1 MWDGEKNH
9 SSSVITVC
17 QQIIR
22 VAYLASRVAHDAIS
36 VLQDGAA
43 GEPRIRD
50 PSEAAVAVEGVA
62 GQVEGLES
70 LPGSSIIISQI
81 P

>member
-1 MWDGEKNH
+1 MWDGEKK
-9 SSSVITVC
+9 SFLITVC

-62 GQVEGLES
+62 RQVEGLES
-70 LPGSSIIISQI
+70 LDGDDGEREGVH
-81 P
+81 

>member
-1 MWDGEKNH
+1 M
-9 SSSVITVC
+9 T
-17 QQIIR
+17 
-22 VAYLASRVAHDAIS
+22 HDAIS

-62 GQVEGLES
+62 RQVEGLEC
-70 LPGSSIIISQI
+70 LERGFISQI
-81 P
+81 PTGKHLEDWIGLGGEFPGKGNNRLTMTLRI